1 MKKHRVR
8 FKEPSKSSAEKP
20 VLDESV
26 VPAVPSSPV
35 ASSSDSAA
43 RTAPEHTGNI
53 SSPSYFADLVAFHNA
68 RPICDVNRS
77 EALEDEKKKRKRKS
91 SLVLP
96 GEGGGPEST
105 KKAPRS
111 KISKATGNP
120 PSITVPLSSAADQT
134 PVGICDASSSTP
146 CTDTSKAMGMTTTI
160 DPIVADVV
168 NESAETSNGSPI
180 AGEDTLLTT
189 GSQDVAVVKER
200 KKRVVVAKPL
210 WEPSAGMLSYSL
222 LYCGSVSQIV
232 LHFRDS

>member
-8 FKEPSKSSAEKP
+8 FKEPSKSSVEKP
-20 VLDESV
+20 V

-43 RTAPEHTGNI
+43 RKALEHTGNI

-77 EALEDEKKKRKRKS
+77 EALEDDKKKRKRKS
-91 SLVLP
+91 SLALP
-96 GEGGGPEST
+96 EEGGGPEST
-105 KKAPRS
+105 KKAPRI

-120 PSITVPLSSAADQT
+120 PSITIPLSSAADQT
-134 PVGICDASSSTP
+134 AVGSCDASSSTP
-146 CTDTSKAMGMTTTI
+146 CTDTSKAMGMTTAV

-168 NESAETSNGSPI
+168 NESAETSNGSLI

-210 WEPSAGMLSYSL
+210 WEPSAGMLPYSL
-222 LYCGSVSQIV
+222 VYVGSVSQIV
-232 LHFRDS
+232 VHFRDS